1 MILVRTQA
9 ELDVALKQHGE
20 MEIELVEGGFLVTL
34 TGTDAPWFV
43 VHTKASLCL
52 IAWGSSQPRV
62 EAWESSQP
70 RVEAWES
77 SQPRVVARGSSQ
89 PRVVAWGSSQ
99 PRVVAR
105 GSSQPR
111 VEACGLV
118 QLSIFGRVIAKA
130 SASVAVL
137 IEGSSGKVTGGKQT
151 RRQEIATGKAWCG
164 YYGVPIVRGV
174 AVLYK
179 ALDANFE
186 ASDNLIYTPGT
197 MPTAPDWDG
206 GEAECG
212 GGLHFS
218 PHPHMAQ
225 AFKENAET
233 FVACPVKVSEI
244 VVHKNAQFPEK
255 VKAPRV
261 CAPCWQVDEEGEPVK
276 KT

>member
-62 EAWESSQP
+62 EAWE
-70 RVEAWES
+70 
-77 SQPRVVARGSSQ
+77 
-89 PRVVAWGSSQ
+89 
-99 PRVVAR
+99 
-105 GSSQPR
+105 SSQPR